1 MSHTSK
7 SLPHVPKK
15 GPKISG
21 KYWNQVMIEF
31 TRSVTPREDV
41 FHKFRRKLLSKT
53 YKERQRRR
61 KVVFNQIPQKC
72 NKEPQNVSSERVAAS
87 TPGSSRTRR
96 VAPNEKREREPS
108 QNRRKV
114 HRSKSRTRTKS
125 LSHVSYT
132 PDLRNKKQVKKSKKK
147 RKRFTSTLASVPIH
161 HQKTRAV
168 EDKHA
173 AEER

>member
-1 MSHTSK
+1 
-7 SLPHVPKK
+7 
-15 GPKISG
+15 
-21 KYWNQVMIEF
+21 MIEF

-41 FHKFRRKLLSKT
+41 FHKFRRKLVSKT

-114 HRSKSRTRTKS
+114 HRLVNRVPEQRAVHTSRT
-125 LSHVSYT
+125 L
-132 PDLRNKKQVKKSKKK
+132 L
-147 RKRFTSTLASVPIH
+147 I
-161 HQKTRAV
+161 
-168 EDKHA
+168 
-173 AEER
+173 

>member
-1 MSHTSK
+1 
-7 SLPHVPKK
+7 
-15 GPKISG
+15 
-21 KYWNQVMIEF
+21 MIEF

-41 FHKFRRKLLSKT
+41 FHKFRRKLVSKT

-147 RKRFTSTLASVPIH
+147 RV
-161 HQKTRAV
+161 
-168 EDKHA
+168 
-173 AEER
+173 

>member
-1 MSHTSK
+1 
-7 SLPHVPKK
+7 
-15 GPKISG
+15 
-21 KYWNQVMIEF
+21 MIEF

-41 FHKFRRKLLSKT
+41 FHKFRRKLVSKT

-132 PDLRNKKQVKKSKKK
+132 PEEKKTGKEKTTPRSK
-147 RKRFTSTLASVPIH
+147 
-161 HQKTRAV
+161 
-168 EDKHA
+168 
-173 AEER
+173 